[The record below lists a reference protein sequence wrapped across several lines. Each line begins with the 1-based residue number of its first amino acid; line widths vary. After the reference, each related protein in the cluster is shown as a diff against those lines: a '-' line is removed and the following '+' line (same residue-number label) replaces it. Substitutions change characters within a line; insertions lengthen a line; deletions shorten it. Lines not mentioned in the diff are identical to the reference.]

1 MKAAIATLLV
11 LWLATTARAEELAA
25 GLSKDDIK
33 ISSNFTGTD
42 LVLFGAIE
50 SDGGTA
56 IGSVDDRD
64 IVVVVRGPAT
74 AVTVRRKERLGPIWI
89 NRDQRRLAGVPG
101 FYFSAST
108 RPLHEIAERTTLD
121 RFHLGLAHLAFTP
134 PVGSIMPPSD
144 YKGAIVRAKSRGELY
159 SEHPGGVQFLS
170 GSLFRTT
177 IALPSNLPSGTYDV
191 SVYLFRGKQI
201 VTAFSTPLRI
211 DKTGVERFLFK
222 FANELPWAY
231 GLVAVLMAG
240 LAGWASALVFRQRQ

>member
-1 MKAAIATLLV
+1 
-11 LWLATTARAEELAA
+11 
-25 GLSKDDIK
+25 
-33 ISSNFTGTD
+33 
-42 LVLFGAIE
+42 
-50 SDGGTA
+50 
-56 IGSVDDRD
+56 
-64 IVVVVRGPAT
+64 
-74 AVTVRRKERLGPIWI
+74 
-89 NRDQRRLAGVPG
+89 
-101 FYFSAST
+101 
-108 RPLHEIAERTTLD
+108 
-121 RFHLGLAHLAFTP
+121 
-134 PVGSIMPPSD
+134 
-144 YKGAIVRAKSRGELY
+144 
-159 SEHPGGVQFLS
+159 VQFLS